1 MRRTCISDTHSP
13 KSLIVILLI
22 LLLSITDAYLTLH
35 LTSRGAVELNPIM
48 AYYLD
53 HSPLAFF
60 GMKYLLTC
68 ASIIV
73 ILMVKDFY
81 LFKSRVQGKVIF
93 VFHLIVLIPR
103 HCGVLLCTPHS
114 SGFRKPCIWAF
125 SISLSE
131 TAFSIVSLVI

>member
-1 MRRTCISDTHSP
+1 MEIGMGRAFVSETHSP

-22 LLLSITDAYLTLH
+22 VLLSITDAYLTLH

-73 ILMVKDFY
+73 ILMIKDFY
-81 LFKSRVQGKVIF
+81 LFKTRVQGKVIF
-93 VFHLIVLIPR
+93 VFHLIVLSS
-103 HCGVLLCTPHS
+103 VVQWELYLLLMCH
-114 SGFRKPCIWAF
+114 R
-125 SISLSE
+125 
-131 TAFSIVSLVI
+131 

>member
-1 MRRTCISDTHSP
+1 MRKTCISDAHSP
-13 KSLIVILLI
+13 KILIVILLI
-22 LLLSITDAYLTLH
+22 ILLSITDAYLTLH

-73 ILMVKDFY
+73 ILMIKDFY
-81 LFKSRVQGKVIF
+81 LFKSRFQGKVIF
-93 VFHLIVLIPR
+93 VFHLIVLTS
-103 HCGVLLCTPHS
+103 VVQWELYLLLMCH
-114 SGFRKPCIWAF
+114 R
-125 SISLSE
+125 
-131 TAFSIVSLVI
+131 